1 MKKNSK
7 RILRLLRKQYHS
19 LSLDKNIID
28 NENEEASIDSDDTGF
43 NGSEEEIPYRDSES
57 ELAGE
62 AIVYSNV
69 VEPIEEEEAHSGDG
83 NPEIIASYR
92 SDSGLEFLESDD
104 IEK

>member
-19 LSLDKNIID
+19 LSPDKNIID
-28 NENEEASIDSDDTGF
+28 NENEEISIDSDDTRF
-43 NGSEEEIPYRDSES
+43 NGSEKEIPCGDSES
-57 ELAGE
+57 EFIGE

-69 VEPIEEEEAHSGDG
+69 VEPIEEEEAHSDDG